1 MKSHYYTSKT
11 RRASFITLFAL
22 LLLIISCRGYSQ
34 AKDVILTI
42 HLRGVFESKI
52 SVLAMSGTRIYK
64 PILEVSGIKNGET
77 AKLTVPKDQ
86 LPGECVIR
94 FDYKENESSTP
105 YPSEK
110 NVFIYEQDLELWVRP
125 QYCNNGDSTWFQ
137 KGERENAAFAQ
148 FSKENAKKKEKLG
161 LLQNFLMNYDDTES
175 AFYKQGIA
183 EYKQRRNDYND
194 WLQARRKTD
203 KSLFVSNMYAF
214 QYVPETV
221 FKGSETERLQSMIA
235 HYFDGMD
242 FQDPLLIKTSY
253 INKWMDNYVN
263 LYGQLATTVALRD
276 SLFPAAGKNAIEKA
290 KTGSPVIYGW
300 MVDYFYKGYESN
312 AIDAGMK
319 VLQPYLDDPN
329 CLTSKRQEIER
340 RLKGMETLTAGTKAP
355 DISLKDSQGGIFELS
370 KYATDS
376 KYILLL
382 FWSAGCSHCVETVNE
397 LYPWQ
402 QQTDIKVKINTV
414 AISLDETET
423 ELKAYGEK
431 ISTLAGWRHL
441 HAEEGVRSK
450 VASDY
455 FVLATPVMVLLDSKT
470 LNIVA
475 MPNTVNELKAA
486 AK

>member
-1 MKSHYYTSKT
+1 MPMKSHYYTSKT

-242 FQDPLLIKTSY
+242 FQDPLLITTSY
-253 INKWMDNYVN
+253 INKWMDNSRYCK
-263 LYGQLATTVALRD
+263 GQC
-276 SLFPAAGKNAIEKA
+276 GKSERPPEK
-290 KTGSPVIYGW
+290 
-300 MVDYFYKGYESN
+300 
-312 AIDAGMK
+312 
-319 VLQPYLDDPN
+319 
-329 CLTSKRQEIER
+329 
-340 RLKGMETLTAGTKAP
+340 
-355 DISLKDSQGGIFELS
+355 
-370 KYATDS
+370 
-376 KYILLL
+376 
-382 FWSAGCSHCVETVNE
+382 
-397 LYPWQ
+397 
-402 QQTDIKVKINTV
+402 
-414 AISLDETET
+414 
-423 ELKAYGEK
+423 
-431 ISTLAGWRHL
+431 
-441 HAEEGVRSK
+441 
-450 VASDY
+450 
-455 FVLATPVMVLLDSKT
+455 
-470 LNIVA
+470 
-475 MPNTVNELKAA
+475 
-486 AK
+486 